1 MEKNIILVGYMGSGK
16 TSVSKAL
23 ENITDLTFWDTD
35 EEIVKRVGKSINAIF
50 AEDGEESF
58 RGMETALLQWLID
71 TGWKGILS
79 TGGGM
84 PVRPENRALL
94 KKLGTV
100 VYLKT
105 SPEATCKRLE
115 GDTTRPLL
123 AGLADHEAK
132 LAKIRSMLEL
142 REPFYAEAADMT
154 VQTDGLTTKEIA
166 EKIVDSLQSES

>member
-23 ENITDLTFWDTD
+23 EKITGLMFLDTD
-35 EEIVKRVGKSINAIF
+35 EEIVKRASKSINAIF
-50 AEDGEESF
+50 AEDGEEAF
-58 RGMETALLQWLID
+58 RGMETALLQELIE

-84 PVRPENRALL
+84 PVRQENRSLL

-142 REPFYAEAADMT
+142 REPVSVEAADMT
-154 VQTDGLTTKEIA
+154 VQTDGLAPKEIA
-166 EKIVDSLQSES
+166 DKIVAEF

>member
-23 ENITDLTFWDTD
+23 EKITGLMFLDTD
-35 EEIVKRVGKSINAIF
+35 EEIVKRASKSINAIF
-50 AEDGEESF
+50 AEDGEEAF
-58 RGMETALLQWLID
+58 RGMETALLQELIE

-84 PVRPENRALL
+84 PVRQENRSLL

-142 REPFYAEAADMT
+142 REPFYVEAADMT
-154 VQTDGLTTKEIA
+154 VQTDGLAPKEIA
-166 EKIVDSLQSES
+166 DKIVAEF